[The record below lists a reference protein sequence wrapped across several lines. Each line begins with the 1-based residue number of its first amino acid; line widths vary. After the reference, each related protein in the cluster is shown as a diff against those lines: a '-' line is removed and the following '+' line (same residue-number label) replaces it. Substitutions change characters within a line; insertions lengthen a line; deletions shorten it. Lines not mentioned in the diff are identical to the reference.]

1 LGISLSHDIFHTLQ
15 GRHLPAAYSIFDP
28 LAHLSTYGHLLNWC
42 DSCIDRVMST
52 AVIAPEELLER
63 ATALAK
69 SERNIEIMDRTAI
82 LHGYLELTRLD
93 PNNTTY
99 RKNVEDAAASLL
111 QAADDVTGEF
121 A

>member
-1 LGISLSHDIFHTLQ
+1 MGQ
-15 GRHLPAAYSIFDP
+15 
-28 LAHLSTYGHLLNWC
+28 LLNWS
-42 DSCIDRVMST
+42 DSCFDRFMSK
-52 AVIAPEELLER
+52 AEELLER
-63 ATALAK
+63 ATVLAK

-82 LHGYLELTRLD
+82 LHGYVELTRLD

-111 QAADDVTGEF
+111 QAAHGVIGEF

>member
-1 LGISLSHDIFHTLQ
+1 
-15 GRHLPAAYSIFDP
+15 
-28 LAHLSTYGHLLNWC
+28 LNWC
-42 DSCIDRVMST
+42 DSCIDRFMSK

-69 SERNIEIMDRTAI
+69 SERNIEIMERTAI

-111 QAADDVTGEF
+111 QAAHDGIGEF